1 VTSDQADFAALTP
14 LLAPRSVAV
23 VGASDDP
30 RRIGGRPIAYMLT
43 AGYAGHILPVNPN
56 RATVQGLT
64 AYPSVADLP
73 VSPDVAILAV
83 PAALATEAMRALAA
97 RGTRAVVAFTA
108 GFAEVDEAGATAQAE
123 LVAIAQS
130 AGMRLLGP
138 NCLGLFDGRAGYYA
152 TFTNAME
159 TGFPI
164 AGRIGIA
171 SQSGAYGTH
180 VFAAARNRRI
190 GTSVVVTT
198 GNEADVTVGELI
210 GWMAGHDGTDVI
222 AAYMEGI
229 KHGPDFLAALT
240 AARAARKPVV
250 VMKVGRSALGRAAA
264 LSHTASIAGDDAVID
279 AVLAEY
285 GVIRARSTEEM
296 LDIAYTATAR
306 IYPVRNTLGVL
317 TVSGGAGVLVSDAA
331 EAAGVAMPAMPQ
343 AAQDRLRGLISF
355 SAPRNPVDATAQVF
369 NDFGLAAA
377 FTESMVADGG
387 YDSNLLF
394 FSQTGGG
401 SHVPAL
407 RSVLRDVRA
416 KHPDRLYVLSVIAS
430 PEIVADYESDGMIVH
445 EDPTRAVVA
454 IAAMGRLGEA
464 FAAAPG
470 APPPPVAAIALP
482 AATPDEATA
491 KALLAQ
497 AGIAGVPEQVC
508 RTADEAVAAA
518 EGFGFPVVLKI
529 VSPDILHK
537 SEVGGVLLGVTT
549 QDAVRAGYALLL
561 DRAAAAAPA
570 ARIQG
575 VLVARQLSGGTE
587 CILGIQQDP
596 VFGPVAVFGLGGVF
610 VEVLRDVVLHRCP
623 FGVDVA
629 ERMIRSIR
637 GAPLLLG
644 ARGRPPADISALALM
659 LARLSVF
666 AHQAGPRL
674 RSIDLNPVFALPDG
688 AYAADAV
695 IEIGE
700 EPA

>member
-1 VTSDQADFAALTP
+1 MTSDQADFAALTP

-30 RRIGGRPIAYMLT
+30 RRIGGRPIAYMLS
-43 AGYAGHILPVNPN
+43 AGYAGQILPVNPN

-83 PAALATEAMRALAA
+83 PVALATDAMRALAA

-123 LVAIAQS
+123 LVAIAQA

-159 TGFPI
+159 TGFPT

-229 KHGPDFLAALT
+229 KHGPDFLAALA

-306 IYPVRNTLGVL
+306 VYPVRNTLGVL
-317 TVSGGAGVLVSDAA
+317 TISGGAGVLVSDAA
-331 EAAGVAMPAMPQ
+331 EAAGVAMPPMPT
-343 AAQDRLRGLISF
+343 AAQERLRGLISF

-387 YDSNLLF
+387 YGSNLLF

-407 RSVLRDVRA
+407 RAVLRDVRA

-464 FAAAPG
+464 FAATPG
-470 APPPPVAAIALP
+470 AAPPPVAAIALP
-482 AATPDEATA
+482 DTTPDEASA
-491 KALLAQ
+491 KTLLAQ

-508 RTADEAVAAA
+508 RSADEAVAAA
-518 EGFGFPVVLKI
+518 AGFGFPVVLKI

-537 SEVGGVLLGVTT
+537 SEIGGVLLGVASPE
-549 QDAVRAGYALLL
+549 AVRAGYALLL
-561 DRAAAAAPA
+561 DRAAAAAPG
-570 ARIQG
+570 ARIEG